1 MSSREIVRSMFE
13 TADIDKSGKLSMNEV
28 KKLLENEYDSEFSDE
43 FIQQFMAE
51 HDVDGDQEWSIDEL
65 AEVFASKQ

>member
-1 MSSREIVRSMFE
+1 MFE